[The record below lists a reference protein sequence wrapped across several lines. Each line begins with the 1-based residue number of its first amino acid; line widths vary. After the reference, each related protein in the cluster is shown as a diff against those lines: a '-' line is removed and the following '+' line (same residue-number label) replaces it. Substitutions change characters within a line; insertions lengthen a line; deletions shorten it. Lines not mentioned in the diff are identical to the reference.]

1 MEAKKPRLR
10 YPVIVEGK
18 YDKIKLDSLFEGEIF
33 ASDGFRIFKNGE
45 KQALFRALAKET
57 PLLIATDPDGAGK
70 LIRRQFTDSI
80 PADRLIPVYLPQIP
94 GKERRK
100 DAPSKEGY
108 LGLEGLDADTL
119 RQVFAP
125 YLGEETAPSRTPLT
139 KADLMTLGLSG
150 GEGSAEKRAALC
162 RALRFPQDLS
172 CPALLRALNVLYG
185 KEKFLAYLE
194 ENPI

>member
-1 MEAKKPRLR
+1 MEMKKPRLR

-33 ASDGFRIFKNGE
+33 ASDGFRIFKSSE
-45 KQALFRALAKET
+45 KQALFRTLAKET

-70 LIRRQFTDSI
+70 LIRRQFAGSI

-100 DAPSKEGY
+100 DAPSKEGW

-125 YLGEETAPSRTPLT
+125 YVGEEAAALRTPLT
-139 KADLMTLGLSG
+139 KADLMALGLSG

-162 RALRFPQDLS
+162 RSLRFPQDLS

-194 ENPI
+194 EHPI